1 MDVGQSKRKYLADGN
16 DNIADQANKTSA
28 VLPAQSTDPINGK
41 LKFSVCNS
49 ICDVKTAD
57 SASLLMNDDAMNDED
72 DIFDDEVDEP
82 PASLDQELTLIKD
95 CAVQLATI
103 ARCSLYHDKVVVTCI
118 LEVAKPAITLPT
130 RINHTGS
137 VALMMPQAI
146 NEDALPRVEGV
157 INLNEQVDQ
166 KLLKDYFNTGDAV
179 DHSIIAPYYHW
190 CSNARMKLQGHRS
203 TAKSKYKILNIFYYS
218 AMQQISDK
226 CVAPPC
232 QHLIDFTCN
241 MICVIN
247 AQIC

>member
-1 MDVGQSKRKYLADGN
+1 M
-16 DNIADQANKTSA
+16 
-28 VLPAQSTDPINGK
+28 
-41 LKFSVCNS
+41 
-49 ICDVKTAD
+49 
-57 SASLLMNDDAMNDED
+57 
-72 DIFDDEVDEP
+72 
-82 PASLDQELTLIKD
+82 
-95 CAVQLATI
+95 
-103 ARCSLYHDKVVVTCI
+103 TCI
-118 LEVAKPAITLPT
+118 LEVAKPAVTLPIT
-130 RINHTGS
+130 INHTRS
-137 VALMMPQAI
+137 VALMVEQAI

-157 INLNEQVDQ
+157 INLTEQVDQ
-166 KLLKDYFNTGDAV
+166 KLLKDYFNTGEAV
-179 DHSIIAPYYHW
+179 DCSIMPPCYPW